1 MFKKITFLT
10 LFILI
15 SIFITST
22 QAATEAVK
30 SSEVPMIETKSRL
43 DFGISSEIENIPQVS
58 KLFAGNFRVLG
69 IGMIL
74 IIIGVILTLIIVPI
88 WLFCRIFRK
97 AGYPAVLGILMVFP
111 VINLILLMILA
122 FLDWP
127 IYRKFESFV
136 EKEEEEE
143 EASTLVSDEFGL
155 SQAKIKFEEPLK
167 KKERK
172 REEKSKGEP
181 ILPLPTEKDSKIE
194 LQKDRKK
201 EKLFPE
207 VKESEKPESA
217 KNISEESR
225 PEGETLLQSED
236 KNQVKEKNRQEK
248 ESQNKHNNL
257 QPQIKLNAGSFNFT
271 YDCEKKEEDKNR
283 DILS

>member
-1 MFKKITFLT
+1 MFKKITLLT
-10 LFILI
+10 LSILI
-15 SIFITST
+15 FIFITST
-22 QAATEAVK
+22 QAATEVAK
-30 SSEVPMIETKSRL
+30 SSEVPMIETESRL

-58 KLFAGNFRVLG
+58 KLFAGDFRALG
-69 IGMIL
+69 IGMML

-88 WLFCRIFRK
+88 WLFCRIFKK

-143 EASTLVSDEFGL
+143 ASTLVSDEFGL
-155 SQAKIKFEEPLK
+155 NQAKIKFEEPLK
-167 KKERK
+167 KKK
-172 REEKSKGEP
+172 KKTEEKSKGEP

-217 KNISEESR
+217 KNTSEESR
-225 PEGETLLQSED
+225 AEGETLLQSED
-236 KNQVKEKNRQEK
+236 KNQVKEKNRQKK

-257 QPQIKLNAGSFNFT
+257 QPQIKLDPGSFNFT
-271 YDCEKKEEDKNR
+271 YDREKKEEDKNR